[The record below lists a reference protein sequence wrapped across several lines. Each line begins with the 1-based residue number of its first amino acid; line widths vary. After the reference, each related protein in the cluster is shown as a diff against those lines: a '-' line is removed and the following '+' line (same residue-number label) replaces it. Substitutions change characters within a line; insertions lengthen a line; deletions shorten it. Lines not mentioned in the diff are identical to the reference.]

1 MAHPE
6 VVKKSHRRGA
16 EIARI
21 AEKEKHIIVFAAF
34 IPGDLSVL
42 CPSAVSF
49 FIFRCFQVRMLF
61 GVKDASGPVHFNKR
75 LGIPDPCPDLSQ
87 LRGKIISLPSNHIIR
102 GRNSI

>member
-6 VVKKSHRRGA
+6 VAKKSHRRGA

-21 AEKEKHIIVFAAF
+21 AEKEKYIIVFAAF
-34 IPGDLSVL
+34 IPGDLSFL

-49 FIFRCFQVRMLF
+49 FVFRCFQVRMLF

-75 LGIPDPCPDLSQ
+75 LRIGHTSLNLSQ
-87 LRGKIISLPSNHIIR
+87 LRSQIIPLS
-102 GRNSI
+102 

>member
-42 CPSAVSF
+42 CSSAVSF

-75 LGIPDPCPDLSQ
+75 LGIGHTSLNLSQ
-87 LRGKIISLPSNHIIR
+87 LRSQIIPLS
-102 GRNSI
+102 